1 MIGQLWLRRS
11 WVMVFDSTSSALFS
25 GPGVA
30 CAWHVVPVLSSAPVA
45 DISYLTTL
53 LVFNQL
59 QT

>member
-53 LVFNQL
+53 LVFD
-59 QT
+59 